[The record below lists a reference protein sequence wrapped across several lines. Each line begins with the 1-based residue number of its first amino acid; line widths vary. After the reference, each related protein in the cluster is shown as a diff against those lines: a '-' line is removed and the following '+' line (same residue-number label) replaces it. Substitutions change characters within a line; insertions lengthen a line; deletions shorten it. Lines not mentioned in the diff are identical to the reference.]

1 MGFATGPEQAIGLGL
16 TICRKWLGP
25 PLWRGRRTERR
36 LGYHWVLT
44 KLVGDDLE
52 VVAAALYFQ
61 YEFGATSISGGYAW
75 ICGMLDRVGHRSTL
89 TAAIPHAPDPCI
101 SKSEKHTSELQSPEQ
116 L

>member
-16 TICRKWLGP
+16 TICCKWLGP
-25 PLWRGRRTERR
+25 PLWRGSRTERR

-52 VVAAALYFQ
+52 VMAAALYFQ

-89 TAAIPHAPDPCI
+89 TAAGEIVYRRALRILAERDDLM
-101 SKSEKHTSELQSPEQ
+101 SELDEV
-116 L
+116 

>member
-16 TICRKWLGP
+16 TVCRKWLGP
-25 PLWRGRRTERR
+25 PLWRGSRTERR

-75 ICGMLDRVGHRSTL
+75 ICGMLDRVGHLPEASCESYHVHYRKILDRMTFGRQ
-89 TAAIPHAPDPCI
+89 I
-101 SKSEKHTSELQSPEQ
+101 SSLR
-116 L
+116 